1 LDKRREKR
9 VSLAEL
15 KKKRDLALAVSTR
28 IGDEDGIWSWWMV
41 SAVSP
46 FFHFLF
52 TEHDG
57 IHRFKRIYFNL
68 NSSPRMLGNAVV
80 SNVNGGPSL
89 IR

>member
-41 SAVSP
+41 SAIVH
-46 FFHFLF
+46 FQFLF
-52 TEHDG
+52 TNMMESIDSKG
-57 IHRFKRIYFNL
+57 FTSI
-68 NSSPRMLGNAVV
+68 
-80 SNVNGGPSL
+80 
-89 IR
+89 